1 MNLCDSPGLMNLKE
15 PQGIKRNRTGY
26 GSRRAR
32 GPLGWDLVES
42 EFSVGPY
49 VDQATIG
56 FHVIHFY
63 RWNDSLMSPNFVW
76 FTFYHWIFV
85 RFTFSLS
92 LGFM

>member
-49 VDQATIG
+49 VDRATIG
-56 FHVIHFY
+56 FHVIHF
-63 RWNDSLMSPNFVW
+63 
-76 FTFYHWIFV
+76 
-85 RFTFSLS
+85 LS
-92 LGFM
+92 LE